1 MEIIAKNGPEADL
14 LKTRLEKWL
23 ESVHA
28 WHAHFIWSPNEKAA
42 WTELH
47 KPLSECR
54 VALVT
59 TGGVHLKTQP
69 AFDVASDWG
78 DWSFRGIPAHVNPGE
93 LMISDVH
100 YDHSGPDMDI
110 NCLLPLSHLIKFAD
124 KGFIGSVAETHYG
137 FMGFIMDPQKLV
149 TETAPEVARRLL
161 EDKVDVVFM
170 TPGCAVCHHTIGLIQ
185 NVLENAGLVTMAM
198 TLKPEVTHFMHI
210 PRAAYVRY
218 PYGYPLGPAFQPE
231 LQREIMRKGME
242 LINEIEEPETIVKLP
257 YRWAGSRSSEPD
269 QSADA
274 RTLELITHIEEM
286 MTLLQSI
293 QADMENYQKDEQA
306 KQVPSSYKLN
316 FYKSQAERAKKLS
329 NMLDEEA
336 VYMVNGLR
344 NLSGPIKYLREEG

>member
-1 MEIIAKNGPEADL
+1 MEIIAKAGPEAEQ
-14 LKTRLEKWL
+14 LKGRLEKWL

-28 WHAHFIWSPNEKAA
+28 WHAHFIWSPNDKAS
-42 WTELH
+42 WTPLR
-47 KPLSECR
+47 KPLNECR

-59 TGGVHLKTQP
+59 TGGVHLKTQK

-78 DWSFRGIPAHVNPGE
+78 DWSFREIPADIDPGE

-110 NCLLPLSHLIKFAD
+110 NCLLPLSHLIRFAEE
-124 KGFIGSVAETHYG
+124 GLIGSAAGTHFG

-185 NVLENAGLVTMAM
+185 DVLENAGLVTLSM

-231 LQREIMRKGME
+231 LQREIMRKSME
-242 LINEIEEPETIVKLP
+242 LMNEIAEPETVVKLP
-257 YRWAGSRSSEPD
+257 YRWMGSRDSQPD
-269 QSADA
+269 QSADP
-274 RTLELITHIEEM
+274 RTLALINHIEQM
-286 MTLLQSI
+286 MELLQGI
-293 QADMENYQKDEQA
+293 HADMEVYKMDEESEA
-306 KQVPSSYKLN
+306 APSSYKLN
-316 FYKSQAERAKKLS
+316 FYKSQAQRADKLS
-329 NMLDEEA
+329 KLLEDEA

-344 NLSGPIKYLREEG
+344 NLSGPIKYLREEE